1 VDYDFYGKEYR
12 KCNPEFGK
20 KYFSTFQNT
29 APANDIF
36 LKQKP
41 ENGYRIFVIGSST
54 VNGFPYS
61 PGIMFSRILH
71 ERLQDSYPGKQIEV
85 INTSIIAVNSYTFY
99 DKIDE
104 ILKEDPDAILIY
116 AGHNEFY
123 GELGIGS
130 SKSPENKDNMIIYSC
145 QRQTIHKSGI

>member
-1 VDYDFYGKEYR
+1 
-12 KCNPEFGK
+12 
-20 KYFSTFQNT
+20 
-29 APANDIF
+29 
-36 LKQKP
+36 
-41 ENGYRIFVIGSST
+41 
-54 VNGFPYS
+54 
-61 PGIMFSRILH
+61 
-71 ERLQDSYPGKQIEV
+71 
-85 INTSIIAVNSYTFY
+85 VNSYTFY